1 MGPRP
6 DVRLGGAPMSPVSCG
21 TCGAHIQARKSSW
34 EQTTI
39 QWSAEAVA
47 ACVERRGAAARTG
60 PNGATFLGCAALGR
74 SLREAAVTG
83 DLPVL
88 DVDPTRER
96 EDRS

>member
-1 MGPRP
+1 
-6 DVRLGGAPMSPVSCG
+6 MSPVTCG
-21 TCGAHIQARKSSW
+21 TCEAHVQARKSSW

-39 QWSAEAVA
+39 QWSAEAVD
-47 ACVERRGAAARTG
+47 ACVERRGTATGTG

-88 DVDPTRER
+88 DADPARES
-96 EDRS
+96 EERS

>member
-6 DVRLGGAPMSPVSCG
+6 DVRLGDAPMSPVTCG
-21 TCGAHIQARKSSW
+21 TCGAHVQARKSSW

-47 ACVERRGAAARTG
+47 ACEERGGTAARTG
-60 PNGATFLGCAALGR
+60 PNGTTFLGCTALGR

-83 DLPVL
+83 ALPVL
-88 DVDPTRER
+88 DDGPARER
-96 EDRS
+96 EERS